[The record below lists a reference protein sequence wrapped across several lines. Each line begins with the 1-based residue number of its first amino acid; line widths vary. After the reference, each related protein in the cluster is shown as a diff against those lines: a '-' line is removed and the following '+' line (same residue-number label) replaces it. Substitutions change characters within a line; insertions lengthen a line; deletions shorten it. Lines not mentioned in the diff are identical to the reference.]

1 MTKSALK
8 TLLCSVGL
16 LITPWLF
23 AQTES
28 LSKSLNTQVSV
39 SGQKTTAKFRD
50 LLQDG
55 FKSVIVNRLDQETGN
70 LVSVNQ
76 LRNIAEQ
83 AHVGVIYQ
91 PINAGKVFQTDVV
104 EFAKYYHELPKP
116 ILMICRSGSRS
127 SVLFN
132 QAKSQGLLNE

>member
-28 LSKSLNTQVSV
+28 LSKALNTQVSV
-39 SGQKTTAKFRD
+39 SGQMTTAKFRD
-50 LLQDG
+50 LLQDS
-55 FKSVIVNRLDQETGN
+55 FKSVIVNRPDQETGN

-76 LRNIAEQ
+76 LRSIAEQ

>member
-28 LSKSLNTQVSV
+28 LSKALNTQVSV
-39 SGQKTTAKFRD
+39 SGQMTTAKFRD

-55 FKSVIVNRLDQETGN
+55 FKSVIINRPDQETGN

-116 ILMICRSGSRS
+116 ILMICRRGSRS

>member
-28 LSKSLNTQVSV
+28 LSKALNTQVSV
-39 SGQKTTAKFRD
+39 SGQMTTAKFRD

-55 FKSVIVNRLDQETGN
+55 FKSVIVNRPDQETGN
-70 LVSVNQ
+70 LVSINQ
-76 LRNIAEQ
+76 LLNITEQ
-83 AHVGVIYQ
+83 AQVTIIYQ
-91 PINAGKVFQTDVV
+91 LITSVQVSEKDTI
-104 EFAKYYHELPKP
+104 EFAK
-116 ILMICRSGSRS
+116 
-127 SVLFN
+127 
-132 QAKSQGLLNE
+132 LL

>member
-28 LSKSLNTQVSV
+28 LSKALNTQVSV
-39 SGQKTTAKFRD
+39 SGQMTTAKFRD
-50 LLQDG
+50 LLQDD
-55 FKSVIVNRLDQETGN
+55 FKSVIVNRPDQETGN

-83 AHVGVIYQ
+83 SHVGVIYQ

>member
-28 LSKSLNTQVSV
+28 LSKALNTQVSV
-39 SGQKTTAKFRD
+39 SGQMTTAKFRD

-55 FKSVIVNRLDQETGN
+55 FKSVIINRPDQETGN

-76 LRNIAEQ
+76 LRSIAEQ

-116 ILMICRSGSRS
+116 ILMICRSGSHS

>member
-28 LSKSLNTQVSV
+28 LSKALNTQVSV
-39 SGQKTTAKFRD
+39 SGQMTTAKFRD
-50 LLQDG
+50 LLQDS
-55 FKSVIVNRLDQETGN
+55 FKSVIVNRPDQETGN

-116 ILMICRSGSRS
+116 ILMIRRSGSRS

>member
-28 LSKSLNTQVSV
+28 LSKALNTQVSV
-39 SGQKTTAKFRD
+39 SGQMTTAKFRD

-55 FKSVIVNRLDQETGN
+55 FKSVIVNRPDQETGN

-116 ILMICRSGSRS
+116 ILMIRRSGSRS

>member
-28 LSKSLNTQVSV
+28 LSKALNTQVSV
-39 SGQKTTAKFRD
+39 SGQMTTAKFRD
-50 LLQDG
+50 LLQDD
-55 FKSVIVNRLDQETGN
+55 FKSVIVNRPDQETGN

-76 LRNIAEQ
+76 LRSIAEQ

>member
-28 LSKSLNTQVSV
+28 LSKALNTQVSV
-39 SGQKTTAKFRD
+39 SGQMTTAKFRD

-55 FKSVIVNRLDQETGN
+55 FKSVIVNRPDQETGN

-76 LRNIAEQ
+76 LRSIAEK
-83 AHVGVIYQ
+83 AHVGVIYL

-116 ILMICRSGSRS
+116 ILMICRSG
-127 SVLFN
+127 L
-132 QAKSQGLLNE
+132 

>member
-8 TLLCSVGL
+8 TLLCSIGL

-23 AQTES
+23 AETES
-28 LSKSLNTQVSV
+28 SSQALNSQVNV
-39 SGQKTTAKFRD
+39 SGQMTTAKFRD
-50 LLQDG
+50 LLQTG
-55 FKSVIVNRLDQETGN
+55 FKSVIVNRPDQEAGN

-91 PINAGKVFQTDVV
+91 PINSGQVAQTDVL

-132 QAKSQGLLNE
+132 QAKSQGLLHE

>member
-28 LSKSLNTQVSV
+28 LSKALNTQVSV
-39 SGQKTTAKFRD
+39 SGQMTTAKFRD

-55 FKSVIVNRLDQETGN
+55 FKSVIVNRPDQETGN

-83 AHVGVIYQ
+83 AHVSVIYQ

-116 ILMICRSGSRS
+116 ILMIRRSGSRS

>member
-28 LSKSLNTQVSV
+28 LSKALNTQVSV
-39 SGQKTTAKFRD
+39 SEQMTTAKFRD

-55 FKSVIVNRLDQETGN
+55 FKSVIVNRPDQETGN

-83 AHVGVIYQ
+83 SHVGVIYQ

>member
-28 LSKSLNTQVSV
+28 LSKALNTQVSV
-39 SGQKTTAKFRD
+39 SGQMTTAKFRD
-50 LLQDG
+50 LLQDS
-55 FKSVIVNRLDQETGN
+55 FKSVIVNRPDQETGN

-83 AHVGVIYQ
+83 SHVGVIYQ
-91 PINAGKVFQTDVV
+91 PINAGRVFQTDVV

>member
-28 LSKSLNTQVSV
+28 LSKALNTQVSV
-39 SGQKTTAKFRD
+39 SGQMTMAKFRD

-55 FKSVIVNRLDQETGN
+55 FKSVIVNRPDQETGN

-76 LRNIAEQ
+76 LRSIAEQ

>member
-28 LSKSLNTQVSV
+28 LSKALNTQVSV
-39 SGQKTTAKFRD
+39 SGQMTTAKFRD

-55 FKSVIVNRLDQETGN
+55 FKSVIVNRPDQETGN

-83 AHVGVIYQ
+83 SHVGVIYQ

-104 EFAKYYHELPKP
+104 EFAKYYYELPKP